1 MKSFPLLLKG
11 VLLALVVL
19 LTPSVQ
25 AQSMVEVRYTEGLVH
40 GFVVLRAMDGST
52 LAHGDL
58 TQVPRGERVTSRLV
72 LNFKDGSLYEE
83 SVSFSQRDVFK
94 VLDYH
99 LVQKGPAFKVQIDM
113 TIDTSTGLVH
123 VSYTDEDGKAKEE
136 SRRFDFPPDL
146 VNGLVPIL
154 LKNIRPD
161 AKETTVSLVAATP
174 EPRLVKLVISP
185 EGEAEFLIGEASRK
199 AMQYRMQVEIGGLLG
214 FFAPLVGKEPE
225 VSHAWVLPGDAP
237 AFLRLEGQLFMGGP
251 IWRIELSSP
260 VWQGR

>member
-1 MKSFPLLLKG
+1 LLLNG
-11 VLLALVVL
+11 TLLALVL

-25 AQSMVEVRYTEGLVH
+25 AQSTVDVRYTEGLIH
-40 GFVVLRAMDGST
+40 GFVVLRGMDGSN

-58 TQVPRGERVTSRLV
+58 TQVPRGERVKSRLV
-72 LNFKDGSLYEE
+72 LSFKDGSLYEE
-83 SVSFSQRDVFK
+83 TVNFSQRDIFK

-99 LVQKGPAFKVQIDM
+99 LVQKGPAFRIQIDM
-113 TIDTSTGLVH
+113 TIDTSTGLVR

-136 SRRFDFPPDL
+136 SKRFDLPPDL
-146 VNGLVPIL
+146 MNGLVPIL

-199 AMQYRMQVEIGGLLG
+199 AMQYRMQVEIGGILG
-214 FFAPLVGKEPE
+214 FFAPLVGREPE
-225 VSHAWVLPGDAP
+225 LSHAWVLPGDAP

-251 IWRIELSSP
+251 IWRIEPSSP
-260 VWQGR
+260 VWQGQ

>member
-1 MKSFPLLLKG
+1 MLLKG

-19 LTPSVQ
+19 VTPSVQ

-72 LNFKDGSLYEE
+72 LGFKDGSLYEE
-83 SVSFSQRDVFK
+83 TVNFSQRDIFK

-99 LVQKGPAFKVQIDM
+99 LVQKGPAFNIQIDM

-136 SRRFDFPPDL
+136 SRRFDLPPDL
-146 VNGLVPIL
+146 MNGLVPIL

-185 EGEAEFLIGEASRK
+185 DGEAEFLIGQASRQ
-199 AMQYRMQVEIGGLLG
+199 AMQYRMQVEIGGILG